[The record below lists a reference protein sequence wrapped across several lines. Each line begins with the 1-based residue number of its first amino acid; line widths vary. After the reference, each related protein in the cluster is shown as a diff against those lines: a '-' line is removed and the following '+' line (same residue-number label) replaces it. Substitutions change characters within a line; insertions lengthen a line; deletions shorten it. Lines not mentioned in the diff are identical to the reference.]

1 VLIPTVVT
9 WNDYGE
15 SHHIGPYTSA
25 HSDDGSSRWTA
36 GMDHTAM
43 LDMAVP
49 YIAAFK
55 AGLKE
60 PVITQDMVV
69 YWYRPHLK
77 SASCDGT
84 DNCGS
89 KPTGWEVSP
98 GRSNLAD
105 KS

>member
-1 VLIPTVVT
+1 MACSADLVVIT

-15 SHHIGPYTSA
+15 SHHIGPYDTP
-25 HSDDGSSRWTA
+25 HTDDGSSKWND
-36 GMDHTAM
+36 GLDHVAM
-43 LDMAVP
+43 LEMSKP

-55 AGLKE
+55 AGRSE
-60 PVITQDMVV
+60 PVIEEDRVV

-89 KPTGWEVSP
+89 KPTGWDVSTVP
-98 GRSNLAD
+98 
-105 KS
+105 